1 MKRFLTMLAIIMAIA
16 MTGVF
21 AAEGTGSYVLTDN
34 LTGASTDKA
43 TLEVTLDLSPESAYG
58 RYYQIGF
65 TMEDNVSNFA
75 ADDLES
81 IEPVKTI
88 ALATLTETD
97 DLTNSDVNVYWAI
110 RIPSEESVNIGLKLG
125 GNMTSDSDK
134 SEGVK
139 WSVTPGEGAS
149 KQDALT
155 TSGVGEGS
163 EVSEEAVVSVQGT
176 GALKFGSFP
185 ITISTVDLR
194 KKQIEYY
201 EKYIAE
207 LTVMI
212 TGA

>member
-1 MKRFLTMLAIIMAIA
+1 MKRFLVMLAIMAIA

-21 AAEGTGSYVLTDN
+21 AVEGTGSYVWTDE
-34 LTGASTDKA
+34 LTGATTDKA
-43 TLEVTLDLSPESAYG
+43 TLEVTLDLTPESEYG

-65 TMEDNVSNFA
+65 TENDNVASLT

-88 ALATLTETD
+88 DLATLTETD

-110 RIPSEESVNIGLKLG
+110 RIPSDESVNIGLKLG
-125 GNMTSDSDK
+125 GNMTASSSDQS
-134 SEGVK
+134 GIK
-139 WSVTPGEGAS
+139 WSVTPGEGAT
-149 KQDALT
+149 KQDVLT
-155 TSGVGEGS
+155 TSAVGAGGAA
-163 EVSEEAVVSVQGT
+163 SEEAVVSVQGT

-194 KKQIEYY
+194 TTEIKY
-201 EKYIAE
+201 EKYSAE
-207 LTVMI
+207 LTVMV

>member
-1 MKRFLTMLAIIMAIA
+1 MKRFLVMLAIMAIA

-21 AAEGTGSYVLTDN
+21 AVEGTGSYVWTDE
-34 LTGASTDKA
+34 LTGATTDKA
-43 TLEVTLDLSPESAYG
+43 TLEVTLDLTPESEYG

-65 TMEDNVSNFA
+65 TENDNVASLT

-88 ALATLTETD
+88 DLATLTETD

-110 RIPSEESVNIGLKLG
+110 RIPSNESVNIGLKLG
-125 GNMTSDSDK
+125 GNMTATSDQST
-134 SEGVK
+134 GIK
-139 WSVTPGEGAS
+139 WSVTPGEGAT
-149 KQDALT
+149 KQDVLT
-155 TSGVGEGS
+155 TSAVGAGGAA
-163 EVSEEAVVSVQGT
+163 SEEAVVSVQGT

-194 KKQIEYY
+194 TTEIKY
-201 EKYIAE
+201 EKYSAE
-207 LTVMI
+207 LTVMV

>member
-1 MKRFLTMLAIIMAIA
+1 MKRFLTMLAIMAIA

-65 TMEDNVSNFA
+65 TKKDNVSNFA

-110 RIPSEESVNIGLKLG
+110 RIPSEESVKIGLKLG
-125 GNMTSDSDK
+125 GNMISTTDQTT
-134 SEGVK
+134 GIK
-139 WSVTPGEGAS
+139 WSVTPGEGATNR
-149 KQDALT
+149 DALT
-155 TSGVGEGS
+155 TSGVGELGS
-163 EVSEEAVVSVQGT
+163 DSEEAVISVQGT
-176 GALKFGSFP
+176 GVLKFGSFP

-194 KKQIEYY
+194 TTEIEYEEY
-201 EKYIAE
+201 SAK

-212 TGA
+212 TEV